1 MEPVAYLQIIKR
13 RWWLIVGLVL
23 AAVLIVYLV
32 TPARFVDHYEATS
45 VLLVEGDRDSSD
57 TSAANPEVVALWAK
71 DDEVLARAA
80 AATSESPPIG
90 PSTRSR
96 SPPRIGT
103 PSSPR

>member
-80 AATSESPPIG
+80 AAIG

-96 SPPRIGT
+96 SPPRTGT
-103 PSSPR
+103 PSSLR